1 MKPLGNPHVSVYH
14 HQGPEVKPQFERSSL
29 IPVSRAG
36 EEAEL
41 RRGTRSNNPGA
52 GAGMHWVRTGAGAVQ
67 SSFRALTH
75 SRRRTNHISMM

>member
-14 HQGPEVKPQFERSSL
+14 HQGPEVKPQFERLSL

-41 RRGTRSNNPGA
+41 RRGTGSNNPIA
-52 GAGMHWVRTGAGAVQ
+52 VMRCVRTGAGAVQ
-67 SSFRALTH
+67 SAFCALTH